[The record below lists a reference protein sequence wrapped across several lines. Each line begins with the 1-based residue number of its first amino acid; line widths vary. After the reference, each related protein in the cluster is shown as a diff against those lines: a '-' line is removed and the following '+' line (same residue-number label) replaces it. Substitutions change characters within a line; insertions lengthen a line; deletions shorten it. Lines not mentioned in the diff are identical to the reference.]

1 MMTPIIMEESLE
13 VVENK
18 VQLLRQR
25 GEARVHFDIGD
36 GLFSELL
43 SVTPADLASIN
54 LEGLGIDI
62 HLLVDDPTEW
72 LQECVVI
79 KPKRVIGQIERM
91 GSQTGFVEEVIAE
104 GAIAG
109 LALELATPV
118 ASLEKEALEKC
129 EVVLLLSVPAGT
141 SGSKFDERVISKIGE
156 LREIYKGNILVDGGI
171 NQETEKLVMEAGA
184 SETGMNSYY
193 WKELAK

>member
-141 SGSKFDERVISKIGE
+141 SGDRKSV
-156 LREIYKGNILVDGGI
+156 V
-171 NQETEKLVMEAGA
+171 
-184 SETGMNSYY
+184 
-193 WKELAK
+193 